1 MGRKLM
7 LLNTKLFYVRMHI
20 FFFFG
25 FLFMSCT
32 GSDSDSDIDPITVQ
46 QFTFHQDAN
55 KLYFGVSVENK
66 YQSERLDSVMVKWYA
81 GTRTNTSDLLKLY
94 DNGTQGDILMND
106 GLYSRKVSNDST
118 NITNVMGD
126 ASGYVYVDYVAK
138 YGSETVMVSDSFKIG
153 NIIPKIQAVFAPE
166 TIVRPSGENI
176 SLHLIKAEVYDA
188 DGPLTIKWAGFRSF
202 HIEGDSLMN
211 NGNYLYLYDD
221 GGDVILYEPNFTS
234 GDSIEGDGIYSFRI
248 PVYGTGFTDPNF
260 QTRAGT
266 FSWRFLS
273 QDHSND
279 YSNVVEHEIT
289 IQ

>member
-1 MGRKLM
+1 MA
-7 LLNTKLFYVRMHI
+7 
-20 FFFFG
+20 
-25 FLFMSCT
+25 CT
-32 GSDSDSDIDPITVQ
+32 QSNNDSYTNPISVQ

-55 KLYFGVSVENK
+55 KLYFGVGVEGK
-66 YQSERLDSVMVKWYA
+66 YQSENLDSVIIKWY
-81 GTRTNTSDLLKLY
+81 GSSQSSTPDFIRLY
-94 DNGTQGDILMND
+94 DNGIQGDILMND
-106 GLYSRKVSNDST
+106 GLFSRKVSNDSI

-126 ASGYVYVDYVAK
+126 VSGYVYIDYLAQ
-138 YGSETVMVSDSFKIG
+138 YGSETVIVADSFKIG
-153 NIIPKIQAVFAPE
+153 NIIPRIQAVFAPQ

-176 SLHLIKAEVYDA
+176 SLHLIKAEVFDA

-221 GGDVILYEPNFTS
+221 GSNVILYEPNFTS

-248 PVYGTGFTDPNF
+248 PVYGTGFTDPDF

-273 QDHSND
+273 QDYSND
-279 YSNVVEHEIT
+279 YSNVVEHEIV

>member
-1 MGRKLM
+1 MFSNIKVV
-7 LLNTKLFYVRMHI
+7 YVRNNI
-20 FFFFG
+20 FFFCV
-25 FLFMSCT
+25 FLFMACT
-32 GSDSDSDIDPITVQ
+32 QSNNDSDTNPISIQ
-46 QFTFHQDAN
+46 QFTFHQDVN
-55 KLYFGVSVENK
+55 KLYFGVGVENK
-66 YQSERLDSVMVKWYA
+66 YQSENLDSVMIKWY
-81 GTRTNTSDLLKLY
+81 GNSRNNTPDFIRLF
-94 DNGTQGDILMND
+94 DNGIQGDILMDD
-106 GLYSRKVSNDST
+106 GLFSRKISNDSI
-118 NITNVMGD
+118 NITNIMGD
-126 ASGYVYVDYVAK
+126 VSGYVYIDYLAS
-138 YGSETVMVSDSFKIG
+138 YGSETVFVADSFKIG
-153 NIIPKIQAVFAPE
+153 NIIPRIQAVFAPQ

-176 SLHLIKAEVYDA
+176 SLHLIKAEVFDA

-221 GGDVILYEPNFTS
+221 GSNVILYEPNFTS

-273 QDHSND
+273 QDYSND
-279 YSNVVEHEIT
+279 YSNVVEHEII